1 MKTDA
6 TPMSVM
12 VCDDEPL
19 ARQRALALLQDIQPQ
34 IPTRILAEA
43 DNGKQALVRIEE
55 LRPDVVLL
63 DIRMPGMDGMEVAR
77 HVSRLEA
84 PVPGIVFLTAYDEFA
99 LHAFEVQA
107 IDYLLKPVRASRLL
121 EALLRVQRRR
131 LENTNP
137 SPTQMTASLTEAAAA
152 AQLSRRH
159 VSVIE
164 RGKLLL
170 VPINEVVYFKA
181 EMKYV
186 TLKTRDRE
194 YVIEET
200 LNTLEKEFGDL
211 FVRIHRNSL
220 VAIAAIA
227 GVEKKRAAESEPD
240 IDSPYRVLLRGLTE
254 TLPVSRR
261 QWGQVKE
268 MVRSML

>member
-1 MKTDA
+1 MNTTSSA
-6 TPMSVM
+6 LTVLI
-12 VCDDEPL
+12 CDDEPL
-19 ARQRALALLQDIQPQ
+19 ARQRSQVLLQDIQAQ
-34 IPTRILAEA
+34 MPTRVLAEA
-43 DNGKQALVRIEE
+43 ENGKQALVRIEE

-84 PVPGIVFLTAYDEFA
+84 PAPAIIFLTAYNEFA

-137 SPTQMTASLTEAAAA
+137 SPAQMTASLTEAAAA

-211 FVRIHRNSL
+211 FLRIHRNSL
-220 VAIAAIA
+220 VARSAIA
-227 GVEKKRAAESEPD
+227 GVEKKRSTDMDADA
-240 IDSPYRVLLRGLTE
+240 DSPYRLLLRGLTE

-268 MVRSML
+268 IVRSML

>member
-1 MKTDA
+1 MNTTA
-6 TPMSVM
+6 SALTVLI
-12 VCDDEPL
+12 CDDEPL
-19 ARQRALALLQDIQPQ
+19 ARQRSQALLQDIQAQ
-34 IPTRILAEA
+34 MPTRVLAEA
-43 DNGKQALVRIEE
+43 ENGKQALVRIEE

-84 PVPGIVFLTAYDEFA
+84 PAPAIIFLTAYDEFA
-99 LHAFEVQA
+99 LRAFEVQA

-131 LENTNP
+131 QENAA
-137 SPTQMTASLTEAAAA
+137 PTPLQLSASLAEAAAT
-152 AQLSRRH
+152 AQLTRKH

-170 VPINEVVYFKA
+170 VPVRDVLYFRA

-186 TLKTRDRE
+186 TLRTLERE
-194 YVIEET
+194 HVIEET
-200 LNTLEKEFGDL
+200 LNTLEKEFGEL
-211 FVRIHRNSL
+211 FLRIHRNSL
-220 VAIAAIA
+220 VARSAIA
-227 GVEKKRAAESEPD
+227 GVEKKRSSDTDVDA
-240 IDSPYRVLLRGLTE
+240 DSPYRLLLRGLTE

>member
-1 MKTDA
+1 
-6 TPMSVM
+6 MSTIPSPLSVLI
-12 VCDDEPL
+12 CDDEPL
-19 ARQRALALLQDIQPQ
+19 ARQRSRALLQEIQPQ
-34 IPTRILAEA
+34 IATRVVADAE
-43 DNGKQALVRIEE
+43 NGKQALVRIEE
-55 LRPDVVLL
+55 LRPDVALL

-77 HVSRLEA
+77 HVSRFE
-84 PVPGIVFLTAYDEFA
+84 PPTPSIIFLTAYDEFA
-99 LHAFEVQA
+99 LRAFEVQA
-107 IDYLLKPVRASRLL
+107 IDYLLKPVRINRLL
-121 EALLRVQRRR
+121 EALLRVQRHRQ
-131 LENTNP
+131 ENAA
-137 SPTQMTASLTEAAAA
+137 PTPMQLSASLTEAAAT
-152 AQLSRRH
+152 AQLSRKH

-170 VPINEVVYFKA
+170 VPVREVLYFRA

-186 TLKTRDRE
+186 TLRTLERE

-211 FVRIHRNSL
+211 FLRIHRNSL

-227 GVEKKRAAESEPD
+227 GVEKKRSAESEPD

-261 QWGQVKE
+261 QWAQVKE

>member
-1 MKTDA
+1 
-6 TPMSVM
+6 
-12 VCDDEPL
+12 
-19 ARQRALALLQDIQPQ
+19 
-34 IPTRILAEA
+34 
-43 DNGKQALVRIEE
+43 
-55 LRPDVVLL
+55 
-63 DIRMPGMDGMEVAR
+63 
-77 HVSRLEA
+77 
-84 PVPGIVFLTAYDEFA
+84 
-99 LHAFEVQA
+99 
-107 IDYLLKPVRASRLL
+107 
-121 EALLRVQRRR
+121 
-131 LENTNP
+131 
-137 SPTQMTASLTEAAAA
+137 MTASLTEAAAA

-186 TLKTRDRE
+186 TLRTLERE

-200 LNTLEKEFGDL
+200 LNTLEKEFGEL

-240 IDSPYRVLLRGLTE
+240 SPYRLLLRGLTE